1 MARLVLARVS
11 RSTFYTN
18 SHVYIALMCIV
29 YVGQINEN
37 SYSDSIDLAESD
49 IAYTRAITGSG
60 EESYVGKT
68 VLVLGGGDGGILKEL
83 LKESPKFV
91 IMVDISLYGLL
102 HENTLNLMYIS
113 P

>member
-1 MARLVLARVS
+1 MAILVLARVS

-18 SHVYIALMCIV
+18 THVYIALMCIV

-37 SYSDSIDLAESD
+37 SDSDSIDLAESD

-83 LKESPKFV
+83 LKESPTFV
-91 IMVDISLYGLL
+91 IMVDISLYLL
-102 HENTLNLMYIS
+102 MHINTLNLMYIS